1 MASARGV
8 GAVRALLVLALACV
22 AALGSGVEARRDGS
36 RLFQVG
42 VRGRTLAELE
52 DLGGVELKQ
61 EQMRMEL
68 QDGLKTMR
76 KERKAIA
83 GSGKKIEKVADEAEE
98 ISDKWRDIQ
107 VALLEL
113 YNVEP
118 QTTPD
123 DDDFYKTKVE
133 EIRTHLASIYETA
146 REAASTAG
154 ESVSLAN
161 DAADAFVDS
170 EIKTEE
176 GDLGAVAEMEDV
188 EQDVAEVAQKAAEEG
203 EEVAGEVRLREEDP
217 SPHNGG

>member
-1 MASARGV
+1 M
-8 GAVRALLVLALACV
+8 
-22 AALGSGVEARRDGS
+22 
-36 RLFQVG
+36 G

-146 REAASTAG
+146 REAASKAG

-188 EQDVAEVAQKAAEEG
+188 EQDVAEVGQKAAEEG